1 MKRAIA
7 DLAGFSDSRL
17 FKEVA
22 EGIAR
27 IAENATSLDES
38 AARLHQRGDFRA
50 SEIMQ
55 GFAEEEAAKV
65 LILIDFIRCPANP
78 KRRKQT
84 LKHYYGHVAKR
95 IYAMACTYPQIAT
108 FDELCNLV
116 KEESRP
122 VYLDGPNWVD
132 WIFPNSI
139 SWERQQALYVD
150 YVRDITGESGE
161 RWWTTPYV
169 PDSGGLEYETPD
181 CIKLSWALSKVGA
194 NAPDGLAEIARIWR
208 DYEPEPETDRG
219 DLRSLIT
226 STLMQLAE
234 RGLGTGDEAISRFIV
249 SSWPF
254 PLWSVT
260 IKEPRLNDDVT
271 KLRKKRERT
280 IRWIEETE
288 AERKPPPAISR
299 SKVETLHNA
308 YARWERERVE
318 LAAQTKVGG
327 NSRLRIHSSE
337 EMDKWFELPSCVQ
350 LEELFRA
357 LDEEERT
364 ALLAL
369 GWYARET
376 VADWPKIY
384 ETAKQRVSTLGE
396 NYQIGLAHY
405 WLSGLERWDGEPRR
419 FRAGERRRV

>member
-1 MKRAIA
+1 
-7 DLAGFSDSRL
+7 
-17 FKEVA
+17 
-22 EGIAR
+22 
-27 IAENATSLDES
+27 
-38 AARLHQRGDFRA
+38 
-50 SEIMQ
+50 
-55 GFAEEEAAKV
+55 
-65 LILIDFIRCPANP
+65 
-78 KRRKQT
+78 
-84 LKHYYGHVAKR
+84 
-95 IYAMACTYPQIAT
+95 MACTYPRIAT
-108 FDELCNLV
+108 FDELCKLV

-150 YVRDITGESGE
+150 YVRDVTEEAGE

-194 NAPDGLAEIARIWR
+194 SSPDGLAEIASIWR

-226 STLMQLAE
+226 YTLMQLAE
-234 RGLGTGDEAISRFIV
+234 RGLGTSDEAISRFIV

-271 KLRKKRERT
+271 KLRKEREHT

-318 LAAQTKVGG
+318 LAARTKVDGE
-327 NSRLRIHSSE
+327 SRLRIHSSE
-337 EMDKWFELPSCVQ
+337 EMAKWFELPSCVR

-357 LDEEERT
+357 LNEEERT

-384 ETAKQRVSTLGE
+384 ENAKQRVSTLGE

-405 WLSGLERWDGEPRR
+405 WLAGLERLEGEPRR

>member
-7 DLAGFSDSRL
+7 DLAGFSDDRV

-22 EGIAR
+22 EGVAR
-27 IAENATSLDES
+27 ITENATSLDES
-38 AARLHQRGDFRA
+38 AARLHQGADFRA
-50 SEIMQ
+50 SGIMQ

-65 LILIDFIRCPANP
+65 LILIDFIRCPAIP
-78 KRRKQT
+78 KWRKQT

-95 IYAMACTYPQIAT
+95 IYAMACTYPRIAT
-108 FDELCNLV
+108 FDELCKFV

-132 WIFPNSI
+132 WIFPNSV

-150 YVRDITGESGE
+150 YVRDITEESGE
-161 RWWTTPYV
+161 HWWTTPYT
-169 PDSGGLEYETPD
+169 PDSVGLEYETPD

-194 NAPDGLAEIARIWR
+194 SSPDGLVEIARIWR

-226 STLMQLAE
+226 YTMMQLAG

-271 KLRKKRERT
+271 KLRKEREHT

-299 SKVETLHNA
+299 SEVETLHNA

-318 LAAQTKVGG
+318 LAARTKVDGD
-327 NSRLRIHSSE
+327 SRFRFHTSE
-337 EMDKWFELPSCVQ
+337 EMDKWFELPSYVW

-357 LDEEERT
+357 LNEEERT

-384 ETAKQRVSTLGE
+384 ETAKRRASTLGE
-396 NYQIGLAHY
+396 NYQMGLAHD
-405 WLSGLERWDGEPRR
+405 WLAGLKRWEGEPRR

>member
-7 DLAGFSDSRL
+7 DLMDLTDDRVFT
-17 FKEVA
+17 EVA

-27 IAENATSLDES
+27 ITENATSLDES
-38 AARLHQRGDFRA
+38 AARLHQGADFRA
-50 SEIMQ
+50 SKIMQ

-65 LILIDFIRCPANP
+65 LILIDFIRCPAIP
-78 KRRKQT
+78 ERRTQT
-84 LKHYYGHVAKR
+84 LKHYYRHVAKR
-95 IYAMACTYPQIAT
+95 IYAMACTYPRIAT
-108 FDELCNLV
+108 FGELCKLV

-150 YVRDITGESGE
+150 YVREITEDSGE
-161 RWWTTPYV
+161 CWWTTPYV
-169 PDSGGLEYETPD
+169 PESGGPDFETPD
-181 CIKLSWALSKVGA
+181 CTKLSWALSKAGA
-194 NAPDGLAEIARIWR
+194 SSPDGLAEIATIWR
-208 DYEPEPETDRG
+208 EYEPEPEADRG

-226 STLMQLAE
+226 YTLMQLAE
-234 RGLGTGDEAISRFIV
+234 RGFGTEDEAISRFIV

-260 IKEPRLNDDVT
+260 IKEPRVNNELME
-271 KLRKKRERT
+271 LREQRAHT
-280 IRWIEETE
+280 IKWIEETE

-299 SKVETLHNA
+299 SKVETLHSV
-308 YARWERERVE
+308 YVRWERERVE
-318 LAAQTKVGG
+318 LVDRTRPGG
-327 NSRLRIHSSE
+327 DNHLRFHSSE
-337 EMDKWFELPSCVQ
+337 EMDKWFELPSCVR
-350 LEELFRA
+350 LEELFRE
-357 LDEEERT
+357 LNIEERT

-384 ETAKQRVSTLGE
+384 ETAKQRMSTLGE

-405 WLSGLERWDGEPRR
+405 WFAGLKRWEEKLRR
-419 FRAGERRRV
+419 FRAGELRRA